1 VHWAVRVNGGDRKGN
16 EHAENWEGGKKS
28 SRRCLGVIECDN
40 PLCKTL
46 IRPHTAPEGINK
58 QLTEPCKC
66 GAELSH
72 RRCNIISY
80 LWRWSDGIHYE
91 NGGFHTHRR
100 PTHILHLLPNERRRF
115 EEIVKAYPKS
125 GPLQLIVGVP
135 GLDGPGESVAD
146 ISDVFLNAHRV
157 SKERSKL
164 KKGHVQGAD
173 ALIASFSKFANEHPN
188 FVIHS
193 TLSEEVVISVQTNFM
208 RSQTVKNQRL
218 EGSVNGMVNDAA
230 HGWWKERTSLLVVS
244 STYCSTLLCWVPG
257 VLSYSNGASATH
269 FENHF
274 LAIIM
279 SIAHEAEA
287 RGIPITDDLFAGVCH
302 QFLFYQLFPH

>member
-100 PTHILHLLPNERRRF
+100 PTHILHLLSICFAEELLHRTYSFKF
-115 EEIVKAYPKS
+115 EQLPLPKNS
-125 GPLQLIVGVP
+125 ICDSRQIILTG
-135 GLDGPGESVAD
+135 
-146 ISDVFLNAHRV
+146 
-157 SKERSKL
+157 
-164 KKGHVQGAD
+164 
-173 ALIASFSKFANEHPN
+173 SF
-188 FVIHS
+188 
-193 TLSEEVVISVQTNFM
+193 Q
-208 RSQTVKNQRL
+208 
-218 EGSVNGMVNDAA
+218 
-230 HGWWKERTSLLVVS
+230 
-244 STYCSTLLCWVPG
+244 
-257 VLSYSNGASATH
+257 
-269 FENHF
+269 
-274 LAIIM
+274 
-279 SIAHEAEA
+279 
-287 RGIPITDDLFAGVCH
+287 
-302 QFLFYQLFPH
+302 